1 MNKNL
6 RKRIA
11 IGSILVI
18 LGGVIQVIIAILED
32 TTFAILWGS
41 LISFI
46 AGVSTGS
53 GLALVFA
60 GFVVFKQAQNR
71 NSGKKASNFA

>member
-1 MNKNL
+1 MNKSL

-18 LGGVIQVIIAILED
+18 LGGVIQVIMAILED
-32 TTFAILWGS
+32 STFAILWGS

-46 AGVSTGS
+46 AGISTGS
-53 GLALVFA
+53 GLALVLA
-60 GFVVFKQAQNR
+60 NFVVFKQA
-71 NSGKKASNFA
+71 KAL